1 MYIIFGVHTQVE
13 VAIDLANAD
22 KFVEALTAY
31 FICELSGHV
40 PGKCDRSEFE
50 QYKHPYASVIS
61 NILLGL
67 FPISI
72 LNYVLKFEK
81 IKRSLF
87 RCYTIAKSGKETNT
101 SLQMKTPHPHNNPT

>member
-1 MYIIFGVHTQVE
+1 MHTQVE